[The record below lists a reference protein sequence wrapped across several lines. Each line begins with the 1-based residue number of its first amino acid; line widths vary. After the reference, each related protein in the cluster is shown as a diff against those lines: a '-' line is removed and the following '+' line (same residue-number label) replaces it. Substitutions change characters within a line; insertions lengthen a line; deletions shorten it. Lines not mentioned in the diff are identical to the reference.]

1 MEGSAAAWLVD
12 CLTSVCLFDRGTP
25 TNRVVLALALV
36 VLSFVD

>member
-1 MEGSAAAWLVD
+1 LLDVGVS
-12 CLTSVCLFDRGTP
+12 FDRGTP